1 MQTICAIVLCG
12 VLAAAVQPDPSS
24 SNAPGLNA
32 TDPNADAS
40 SSVTSV
46 YALTFHPE
54 AGALPSGAIYVCRA
68 RIMPDTNAAQPAKGS
83 GNQSGCAL
91 EVPFAWQANRPQPAA
106 TLSYQVNAIAADGR
120 VLRSV
125 AREGIALP
133 VAGSAARVEL
143 TF

>member
-12 VLAAAVQPDPSS
+12 VLAAAAQPDPGS
-24 SNAPGLNA
+24 SNT
-32 TDPNADAS
+32 TD
-40 SSVTSV
+40 SSVNAGSAMTSV

-54 AGALPSGAIYVCRA
+54 AGALPAGAVYVCRA
-68 RIMPDTNAAQPAKGS
+68 RIMPSTNAAPPANGS

-91 EVPFAWQANRPQPAA
+91 ELPFAWQANRPQPAA
-106 TLSYQVNAIAADGR
+106 TLSYEVNAVSADGR

-133 VAGSAARVEL
+133 APVAGSAAHVEL